1 METEPERA
9 RQVIEGV
16 VEELVATA
24 GAMLD
29 AANTPDG

>member
-1 METEPERA
+1 
-9 RQVIEGV
+9 VIEGV